1 MHSSLYAAVVAVC
14 VRVFRKR
21 RYRGFLGM
29 VTGFN
34 IVYNTVINFIG
45 GWVPQGCYSQSVV
58 AGARR

>member
-45 GWVPQGCYSQSVV
+45 GQVPQGCYS
-58 AGARR
+58 